1 MTTYTTAVN
10 SSDQAIAIF
19 KRLGT
24 DDQLALLWFIYKQM
38 GDRITPAAPA
48 AASPAIVSGLYAQI
62 KELDQQQQL
71 GAMRAIALSEQSN
84 QISREY
90 GSLSS
95 NTKLAL
101 WYALAQGMD
110 SGDIVTMPAGYEL
123 TNQGQDLLAALET
136 MDFESQITVL
146 RNAVDAMGS
155 EPASGAAI

>member
-10 SSDQAIAIF
+10 SSDQSISIF

-48 AASPAIVSGLYAQI
+48 AASPAIASGLYDQV
-62 KELDQQQQL
+62 KGLNQQQQL
-71 GAMRAIALSEQSN
+71 EAMRAIALGEQSN
-84 QISREY
+84 QLSREY

-95 NTKLAL
+95 STKLAF

-110 SGDIVTMPAGYEL
+110 SGEIVAMPANYDL
-123 TNQGQDLLAALET
+123 PNQGQDLLAALET

-146 RNAVDAMGS
+146 RNAVDAMGG